1 MAINDLVMN
10 THKGAV
16 RFGTVTDKRI
26 DETGWAQFKVDWHA
40 YEAHEKTVEWNVSM
54 GNDRSGYELEEYR
67 TDMLQI
73 LDVNRLERVLM
84 DHRNRGKIKNGKT

>member
-10 THKGAV
+10 IHKGAV

-26 DETGWAQFKVDWHA
+26 DETGWAQLKVDWHA
-40 YEAHEKTVEWNVSM
+40 DEAHEKTVEWNVSM
-54 GNDRSGYELEEYR
+54 GNDRSRYELEEYR

>member
-10 THKGAV
+10 IHKGAV

-26 DETGWAQFKVDWHA
+26 DEIGWPQLKVDWHA
-40 YEAHEKTVEWNVSM
+40 DEAHEKTVEWNVSM
-54 GNDRSGYELEEYR
+54 GNKRSKCDLEEYR

-73 LDVNRLERVLM
+73 LDVNRLERVLAE
-84 DHRNRGKIKNGKT
+84 HRNRGKIKNGKT

>member
-10 THKGAV
+10 IHKGAV

-26 DETGWAQFKVDWHA
+26 DEIGWAQLKVDWHA
-40 YEAHEKTVEWNVSM
+40 DEAHEKAVDWNVNL
-54 GNDRSGYELEEYR
+54 GGTRSRYDLEEYR

-84 DHRNRGKIKNGKT
+84 EHRNRGKIKNGK

>member
-10 THKGAV
+10 VYKGAI

-26 DETGWAQFKVDWHA
+26 DEVGWAQLKVDWHA
-40 YEAHEKTVEWNVSM
+40 DEAHEKTVEWNVSM
-54 GNDRSGYELEEYR
+54 GNKRSKYDLDEYR

-73 LDVNRLERVLM
+73 LDVSRLERVLAE
-84 DHRNRGKIKNGKT
+84 HRNRGKIKNGKT